1 MLPSFNTALRIGTA
15 ALRVNPLRTTLST
28 LGVIIGVAALVAVLS
43 LGDGMERTARQQI
56 GATSD
61 LQSMAVASRTVENI
75 DGDFFPLAD
84 TLALSEADIQ
94 AIAALPGAEA
104 TGVALEGRS
113 EVRLPRSAARRM
125 ASVRALRG
133 NLPDDASVIHG
144 RGLTPGDDSVAAP
157 SAVISHLLAR
167 RLSPDAAAIPSL
179 VGQPVVVLGDTLQ
192 IVGVLARVSSDMT
205 PTVHLPY
212 ATADRLLRRTRGKA
226 LPTMVVRARSIEA
239 VAPTKQEIER
249 ILAQRTPQWKR
260 QFEVATYEARASQ
273 VAQGILIFKL
283 LMGAITGI
291 SLIVGG
297 IGIMNVLLASVSERT
312 REIGIRRATGATRRD
327 ILLQFLSE
335 SVAISGFGS
344 VVGVVVGLIGAFG
357 ITAAIRQF
365 SSALFVQAS
374 FSWSSVLA
382 AAAASLLIGLLFG
395 MYPARRAAWLSPID
409 AIRHE

>member
-1 MLPSFNTALRIGTA
+1 MLPAYHTALRIGTA

-43 LGDGMERTARQQI
+43 LGDGMERTARERI

-61 LQSMAVASRTVENI
+61 LQAMSVASRTVENM

-84 TLALSEADIQ
+84 TLALTSAEIQ
-94 AIAALPGAEA
+94 AIAALPGAG
-104 TGVALEGRS
+104 TTSLALEGRS
-113 EVRLPRSAARRM
+113 EVRLPDSGVRRM
-125 ASVRALRG
+125 ARVQAIRGQATTDSSVAHGRALT
-133 NLPDDASVIHG
+133 A
-144 RGLTPGDDSVAAP
+144 GDDSAGAK
-157 SAVISHLLAR
+157 SAVISHFLAR
-167 RLSPDAAAIPSL
+167 RLTPDRERIPAL
-179 VGQPVVVLGDTLQ
+179 VGQQLLVFGDTLQ
-192 IVGVLARVSSDMT
+192 IVGVMAHHPADMI
-205 PTVHLPY
+205 PTVQLPY
-212 ATADRLLRRTRGKA
+212 ATAESLLLRVRGKV
-226 LPTMVVRARSIEA
+226 LPTMIVRARTIED
-239 VAPTKQEIER
+239 VAPTKAGIEA
-249 ILAQRTPQWKR
+249 ILGKRTPQWKQ
-260 QFEVATYEARASQ
+260 QFEVATYEGRAAQ

-291 SLIVGG
+291 SLLVGG

-335 SVAISGFGS
+335 SVAITGFGS
-344 VVGVVVGLIGAFG
+344 VVGIILGLLGAFG

-365 SSALFVQAS
+365 SSAAFVQAS
-374 FSWSSVLA
+374 FSWGSVLA

>member
-1 MLPSFNTALRIGTA
+1 MLPSYNTALRIGTA
-15 ALRVNPLRTTLST
+15 ALRVNPLRTSLST

-43 LGDGMERTARQQI
+43 LGDGMERTARERI

-61 LQSMAVASRTVENI
+61 LQSMVVASRTVENM

-84 TLALSEADIQ
+84 TVALTEAEVQ
-94 AIAALPGAEA
+94 AIAALPGAEL
-104 TGVALEGRS
+104 TRVALEGRS
-113 EVRLPRSAARRM
+113 EVRIPDAGVRRM

-133 NLPDDASVIHG
+133 GAVPEAPIVHG
-144 RGLTPGDDSVAAP
+144 RGLTAADDSAVATN
-157 SAVISHLLAR
+157 AVISHLLAR
-167 RLSPDAAAIPSL
+167 RLSPNPASIPSL
-179 VGQPVVVLGDTLQ
+179 IGQPLIVLGGTLR
-192 IVGVLARVSSDMT
+192 IVGVLARQSTEMI
-205 PTVHLPY
+205 PAVHLPY
-212 ATADRLLRRTRGKA
+212 ATAQALLLQATGKA
-226 LPTMVVRARSIEA
+226 LPTLIVRARSIED
-239 VAPTKQEIER
+239 VGPTKDGIEG
-249 ILAQRTPQWKR
+249 ILGRRTPQWKR

-291 SLIVGG
+291 SLLVGG

-344 VVGVVVGLIGAFG
+344 LVGIILGLVGAFG

-365 SSALFVQAS
+365 SSAGFVRAS